1 MMSHNV
7 SKRSENLP
15 CNWHMKFV
23 LITNHR
29 KNDVQQVSRACV
41 HREIVTVK
49 RTSAKSNWLFEKVMC
64 ILTKIYSERC
74 TICSSESVDSSLTH
88 RLGADL
94 PREKLGATAAMR
106 CEEKQSAVRFH
117 VPEAGINECCFVFS
131 LYVPLS
137 LSVSC
142 PTRCESTQTK
152 FALHT
157 TAVR

>member
-1 MMSHNV
+1 
-7 SKRSENLP
+7 
-15 CNWHMKFV
+15 
-23 LITNHR
+23 
-29 KNDVQQVSRACV
+29 
-41 HREIVTVK
+41 
-49 RTSAKSNWLFEKVMC
+49 MC

-142 PTRCESTQTK
+142 PKRCESTRTS

>member
-1 MMSHNV
+1 
-7 SKRSENLP
+7 
-15 CNWHMKFV
+15 
-23 LITNHR
+23 
-29 KNDVQQVSRACV
+29 
-41 HREIVTVK
+41 
-49 RTSAKSNWLFEKVMC
+49 MC

-137 LSVSC
+137 QRLVSYEMREHTDEVRFAHYSGTIETMQDARETLRLPRC
-142 PTRCESTQTK
+142 TRRSTRPTTRERNPTATRRIVVQPSGR
-152 FALHT
+152 ASRNSMVSRRLHCGPT
-157 TAVR
+157 